1 MIDKRLFKL
10 VEFKPIALIV
20 FFRLLQ
26 LICSIGIWLIVSTAL
41 AQLIQH
47 RILLHPWLDLVGIGL
62 FYLAKSLLNR
72 LTEVQTYDA
81 SAALRLDLREQVLQK
96 AIRLGRNKEQLPA
109 TTLTQLSVDGIDQLE
124 IYYGRFLPQ
133 LFYCIFASLLLF
145 FVLVFFAWQPALVL
159 FLGIPLIP
167 LTIMMVM
174 KIAKKVLARYWGRYT
189 NLGQKFY
196 ENLEGFSVIAA
207 FNLEDEKEKE
217 MVDAAEKFREIT
229 MKLLSMQLNSITIMD
244 LISYGGAGLGIGV
257 ALKTYAGGNLS
268 LAGMIVFILLSAEVF
283 IPMRQLGSLFHV
295 AMNGISATGRL
306 LDYLAQPEA
315 LHGKETLTAPLAEV
329 ACRALSFGYEKDRV
343 LEDISLTLVKGK
355 FQAFVGESGSG
366 KSTLAQVLLGNLHGY
381 EGTLTWNEKKIDTL
395 TDEAIRQKAI
405 LVDEQA
411 YLYATTIKD
420 NLLLAKPNATTEE
433 LWEVL
438 EKTGLKA
445 EVLQMPGQLEMKL
458 QENGTNLSGGQ
469 HQRVLIA
476 QALLRDADFYVFD
489 EVTSGVDLTSEKL
502 ILQTIQ
508 RLAKEKLVLFVSHRL
523 YNVENADQIYVI
535 AAGKIVQAGNAE
547 KLRQEKGFYQ
557 QYFMM
562 EEKVLG
568 GGAHV

>member
-1 MIDKRLFKL
+1 MMLRLFCGS
-10 VEFKPIALIV
+10 
-20 FFRLLQ
+20 
-26 LICSIGIWLIVSTAL
+26 IC
-41 AQLIQH
+41 
-47 RILLHPWLDLVGIGL
+47 
-62 FYLAKSLLNR
+62 
-72 LTEVQTYDA
+72 A
-81 SAALRLDLREQVLQK
+81 SRYCKR
-96 AIRLGRNKEQLPA
+96 RFGWGA
-109 TTLTQLSVDGIDQLE
+109 TKNN
-124 IYYGRFLPQ
+124 
-133 LFYCIFASLLLF
+133 
-145 FVLVFFAWQPALVL
+145 FVLLFFAWQPALIL

-207 FNLEDEKEKE
+207 FDLEDEKEKE

-355 FQAFVGESGSG
+355 FQAFVGESGS
-366 KSTLAQVLLGNLHGY
+366 
-381 EGTLTWNEKKIDTL
+381 EKKYIS
-395 TDEAIRQKAI
+395 ASPFGK
-405 LVDEQA
+405 
-411 YLYATTIKD
+411 
-420 NLLLAKPNATTEE
+420 LA
-433 LWEVL
+433 
-438 EKTGLKA
+438 
-445 EVLQMPGQLEMKL
+445 
-458 QENGTNLSGGQ
+458 
-469 HQRVLIA
+469 
-476 QALLRDADFYVFD
+476 
-489 EVTSGVDLTSEKL
+489 
-502 ILQTIQ
+502 
-508 RLAKEKLVLFVSHRL
+508 RL
-523 YNVENADQIYVI
+523 
-535 AAGKIVQAGNAE
+535 
-547 KLRQEKGFYQ
+547 
-557 QYFMM
+557 
-562 EEKVLG
+562 
-568 GGAHV
+568 